1 MLPRIVGEAKAKEL
15 LFTGDEVSAKEALR
29 VGLLN
34 QMVPSGDA
42 VEVAVA
48 MAQRIAANSPV
59 AVKALKEV
67 IDLALPIEPALEHE
81 RDVNREMGRSEDS
94 ASRFRQAAE
103 RVIGIR
109 QP

>member
-1 MLPRIVGEAKAKEL
+1 VLPRIVGEAKAKEL

-34 QMVPSGDA
+34 QMVPSDEA
-42 VEVAVA
+42 VEAAVA
-48 MAQRIAANSPV
+48 MAQRIAANSPE
-59 AVKALKEV
+59 AVKALKEI
-67 IDLALPIEPALEHE
+67 IDLAMPIERALERE

-94 ASRFRQAAE
+94 ASRFRLAAE